1 MAHRNPD
8 PLRVASVLLRAL
20 AGLAAL
26 VGLVA
31 GAPYLLLRLGHQPT
45 DLTGGFGLLLQQ
57 DDGTLFLTVLTCIG
71 WAGWSAFTVS
81 VAMELFAVVRRRS
94 APRIKGLGGMQ
105 SLAGVLI
112 GSIVL
117 LAPTAA
123 AAATPA
129 PAIAATAPQSTDDG
143 GGAPRRAAGHA
154 AAADAHTEEGVR
166 LTHTVVSAA
175 EVPWDIAE
183 RYLGDGTRWRDI
195 AALNPDVP
203 QLATGDQVLPKG
215 AVVILPPDARPAAPA
230 TSQGDTADAAAG
242 HATAGHATT
251 SDAANAPEAR
261 STRTQAVGGA
271 ATSSG
276 PASRPERHTVRKGDS
291 LWSIADTYGDPSD
304 WRDIYQANKGERQPD
319 GGAFDNP
326 HLIYPGQ
333 VLDLPPGHAG
343 PAPAETGDED
353 ESTAPQPPEQESGGS
368 AAPPPTSPPSR
379 PDATAPPDSAH
390 PPVENAPTGE
400 AASPAAPA
408 SSASPTANTPPA
420 SPPAP
425 SASALPTGDA
435 TAAGDHTPGARQTV
449 PLVAGIG
456 ALLAAS
462 LASSLGV
469 KRVLQQRRRRAGQTI
484 AIDADPTGL
493 ERVIKAGG
501 EQSGIE
507 LLDTA
512 LRTLGHRA
520 ATTGREL
527 PDIRGALVS
536 DCTVRLIPDDPR
548 SEPPIPFTADDT
560 GLWTLDADAE
570 LLDQAAASEV
580 AAPYPALVTLG
591 ATDDGDLLLADLLH
605 LRTLLLNGDA
615 DDVLAVARAMALEAG
630 TSSWSDRCEVVTV
643 GLGTRLAALLPKG
656 RIRAMPHLPAVAADL
671 GALLVEVHQN
681 TTSPDTEDGEAAPP
695 LPWILICAAEVDAE
709 HTWQLADAV
718 AAARGLPVSVVLPA
732 GEATRQAFPDAEEIT
747 ATDGGHKEMS
757 PLGRP
762 VRLQRLSDDQ
772 YRQYVH
778 DLDVTEQNAT
788 PATGAWQLAED
799 HDVAATSLRPGP
811 QPVPLHTD
819 AGESRETSDANA
831 PFPALLASATP
842 SGIHLVAPSPA
853 TRDAA
858 PPRKGQ
864 ERADAPDSAGLA
876 PQDETGIDEGQDSSD
891 APQISVLGPLH
902 VDGITN
908 TGHGPKLAALA
919 ALIHLRPHRSADAL
933 CTAMDPLFPWSKR
946 TLQSRLS
953 ELRSRLGHTTDGEP
967 YLPRPGKSGYAF
979 HPAIH
984 SDWARFQQYATRGL
998 AAGPGAGLPDL
1009 ENALGLVR
1017 GRPFATQ
1024 DYPWADSVE
1033 QEMLARITD
1042 VAHTLATWHAE
1053 SDSPDLDAAR
1063 HAALRGLDIDE
1074 TAEVLHRDLMLIERA
1089 AGNTA
1094 AVRKA
1099 ISRVQQVCRSYDI
1112 SPEPLT
1118 EQTIQLALSDR
1129 PAHAD
1134 AAGRPRP

>member
-1 MAHRNPD
+1 MAHRTPT
-8 PLRVASVLLRAL
+8 PLRVAGALLRAL

-26 VGLVA
+26 VALVA
-31 GAPYLLLRLGHQPT
+31 GAPYLLLRLGHQPA
-45 DLTGGFGLLLQQ
+45 DLTGGFGVLLQQ

-71 WAGWSAFTVS
+71 WAGWSAFAVS

-105 SLAGVLI
+105 SLVGVLI

-129 PAIAATAPQSTDDG
+129 PAIAAAAPQSTDDSG
-143 GGAPRRAAGHA
+143 DTQKPAAGHA
-154 AAADAHTEEGVR
+154 AATDAHTEEGVR

-215 AVVILPPDARPAAPA
+215 AVIILPPDARPAAPA
-230 TSQGDTADAAAG
+230 TSPGDAADAAAG
-242 HATAGHATT
+242 
-251 SDAANAPEAR
+251 DAANAPEAH
-261 STRTQAVGGA
+261 STNTQAVGGA

-276 PASRPERHTVRKGDS
+276 PASRPEHHTVREGDS
-291 LWSIADTYGDPSD
+291 LWSIADTYGDPAD
-304 WRDIYQANKGERQPD
+304 WRDIYQANKGERQPG

-333 VLDLPPGHAG
+333 ILDLPPGHAG
-343 PAPAETGDED
+343 PAPAETGDEN
-353 ESTAPQPPEQESGGS
+353 ETTAPQPPDEESGGS

-379 PDATAPPDSAH
+379 PDATPPPDPAH
-390 PPVENAPTGE
+390 PPAENAPTGE
-400 AASPAAPA
+400 AASPAAPTP
-408 SSASPTANTPPA
+408 SASPTANTPPA

-425 SASALPTGDA
+425 STSALPTGDA
-435 TAAGDHTPGARQTV
+435 TTAGDHTPSTQQTV
-449 PLVAGIG
+449 TLVAGIG
-456 ALLAAS
+456 TLLAAS
-462 LASSLGV
+462 LAAALGV

-484 AIDADPTGL
+484 AIDTDPTDL
-493 ERVIKAGG
+493 EQVINAGG
-501 EQSGIE
+501 EPAGIE
-507 LLDTA
+507 LLDSA
-512 LRTLGHRA
+512 LRTLGHHA
-520 ATTGREL
+520 AATGREL

-536 DCTVRLIPDDPR
+536 DRTVRLIPDDPR
-548 SEPPIPFTADDT
+548 SEPAIPFTADDT

-570 LLDQAAASEV
+570 LLDQDAASEV
-580 AAPYPALVTLG
+580 AAPYPGLVTLG
-591 ATDDGDLLLADLLH
+591 ATDDGDLLLANLLH

-643 GLGTRLAALLPKG
+643 GLGTRLASLLPKG

-681 TTSPDTEDGEAAPP
+681 TTSPATKGSDTAPP
-695 LPWILICAAEVDAE
+695 LPWILICATEVDAE
-709 HTWQLADAV
+709 HAWQLADAV
-718 AAARGLPVSVVLPA
+718 AAARNLPVSVILPA

-747 ATDGGHKEMS
+747 ATDAAHAALS

-762 VRLQRLSDDQ
+762 VQLQRLTDDQ

-778 DLDVTEQNAT
+778 ALDVTEQNAT
-788 PATGAWQLAED
+788 PATGAWQRAED
-799 HDVAATSLRPGP
+799 HDVAAASPSPGP
-811 QPVPLHTD
+811 QSVPLHTD
-819 AGESRETSDANA
+819 AGESRESSDAGA

-842 SGIHLVAPSPA
+842 SRIRLVGPSPA
-853 TRDAA
+853 TCDAA
-858 PPRKGQ
+858 PPRNGEPAG
-864 ERADAPDSAGLA
+864 ERVGLP
-876 PQDETGIDEGQDSSD
+876 PQDETGIDEGQDGSD

-933 CTAMDPLFPWSKR
+933 CTAMDPLSPWSKR

-953 ELRSRLGHTTDGEP
+953 ELRSRLGHTTGGEP

-979 HPAIH
+979 HPAIR

-1017 GRPFATQ
+1017 GRPFAGQ

-1042 VAHTLATWHAE
+1042 IAHTLATWHAE
-1053 SDSPDLDAAR
+1053 SDTPDLDAAR
-1063 HAALRGLDIDE
+1063 HAALRGLDIHPM
-1074 TAEVLHRDLMLIERA
+1074 AEVLHRDVMLIEQA

-1099 ISRVQQVCRSYDI
+1099 IARVQQVCRHYDI
-1112 SPEPLT
+1112 SPEFLT
-1118 EQTIQLALSDR
+1118 EQTIQHVLSDR
-1129 PAHAD
+1129 PAHAY

>member
-1 MAHRNPD
+1 MAHRTPT
-8 PLRVASVLLRAL
+8 PVRVAGALLRAL

-26 VGLVA
+26 VTLVA

-45 DLTGGFGLLLQQ
+45 DLTGDFVLLLQQ

-81 VAMELFAVVRRRS
+81 AAMELFAVVRRRS
-94 APRIKGLGGMQ
+94 APRVKGLGGMQ
-105 SLAGVLI
+105 SLAGTLI

-117 LAPTAA
+117 LAPTTA

-143 GGAPRRAAGHA
+143 GDTPRTAAGRAAATDGP
-154 AAADAHTEEGVR
+154 TESGVR

-215 AVVILPPDARPAAPA
+215 AVIALPPDARPAAPDA
-230 TSQGDTADAAAG
+230 GPGDAADAAAG
-242 HATAGHATT
+242 
-251 SDAANAPEAR
+251 DAANAPEAHN
-261 STRTQAVGGA
+261 TNTQAVAGV
-271 ATSSG
+271 ATSGG
-276 PASRPERHTVRKGDS
+276 PASRPERHTVREGDS

-319 GGAFDNP
+319 GRSFDDPN
-326 HLIYPGQ
+326 LIYPGQ
-333 VLDLPPGHAG
+333 VLNLPQAHTAD
-343 PAPAETGDED
+343 PAPAETDPD
-353 ESTAPQPPEQESGGS
+353 RESTAPQPEEESDAS
-368 AAPPPTSPPSR
+368 AAPPPTSAPSQ
-379 PDATAPPDSAH
+379 PDATPPPDPAQ
-390 PPVENAPTGE
+390 PPAESTPTGE
-400 AASPAAPA
+400 ASQPAAPA
-408 SSASPTANTPPA
+408 QSAPPTANTPPA

-425 SASALPTGDA
+425 STSALPTGDA
-435 TAAGDHTPGARQTV
+435 TTAGDHTPSTQQTAA
-449 PLVAGIG
+449 LVAGIG
-456 ALLAAS
+456 TLLAAS
-462 LASSLGV
+462 LAGALGV

-484 AIDADPTGL
+484 AIDTDPTDL
-493 ERVIKAGG
+493 EQVINAGG
-501 EQSGIE
+501 EPAGIE

-512 LRTLGHRA
+512 LRTLGHHA

-536 DCTVRLIPDDPR
+536 DRMVRLIPDDPR
-548 SEPPIPFTADDT
+548 SEPAIPFTADDT
-560 GLWTLDADAE
+560 GLWTLDAGAE
-570 LLDQAAASEV
+570 LLDQDAASDV
-580 AAPYPALVTLG
+580 AAPYPGLVTLG
-591 ATDDGDLLLADLLH
+591 AIDDGDLLLANLLH
-605 LRTLLLNGDA
+605 LRALLLNGDA

-643 GLGTRLAALLPKG
+643 GLGTRLASLLPRG

-681 TTSPDTEDGEAAPP
+681 TTSPATKGGDAAPP
-695 LPWILICAAEVDAE
+695 LPWILICAAEVDTE
-709 HTWQLADAV
+709 HAWQLADAV
-718 AAARGLPVSVVLPA
+718 AAARNLPVSVVLPA

-747 ATDGGHKEMS
+747 ASDAAHAALS

-762 VRLQRLSDDQ
+762 VQLQRLTDDQ

-778 DLDVTEQNAT
+778 ALDVTEQNAT
-788 PATGAWQLAED
+788 PATGAWQRAED
-799 HDVAATSLRPGP
+799 HDVAAASPSPGP

-819 AGESRETSDANA
+819 TGTCKSRESSDAGT

-842 SGIHLVAPSPA
+842 SRIRLVGPSPA
-853 TRDAA
+853 TCDAA
-858 PPRKGQ
+858 PPRKGK
-864 ERADAPDSAGLA
+864 EGADEPDPARPA
-876 PQDETGIDEGQDSSD
+876 PQGETGIDEDQDGST

-933 CTAMDPLFPWSKR
+933 CTAMDPLSPWSKR

-953 ELRSRLGHTTDGEP
+953 ELRSRLGHTANGQP

-984 SDWARFQQYATRGL
+984 SDWTRVQQYAARGL

-1017 GRPFATQ
+1017 GRPFAGQ

-1042 VAHTLATWHAE
+1042 IAHTLATWHAE
-1053 SDSPDLDAAR
+1053 SDTPDLDAAR
-1063 HAALRGLDIDE
+1063 HGGGLRPSGGC
-1074 TAEVLHRDLMLIERA
+1074 RA
-1089 AGNTA
+1089 RG
-1094 AVRKA
+1094 
-1099 ISRVQQVCRSYDI
+1099 D
-1112 SPEPLT
+1112 
-1118 EQTIQLALSDR
+1118 
-1129 PAHAD
+1129 AD
-1134 AAGRPRP
+1134 

>member
-8 PLRVASVLLRAL
+8 PLRVASALLRAL

-26 VGLVA
+26 VALVA

-71 WAGWSAFTVS
+71 WAGWSAFAVS

-94 APRIKGLGGMQ
+94 APRIKGLGGIQ

-112 GSIVL
+112 GSILL

-143 GGAPRRAAGHA
+143 GDKQRPAAGHA
-154 AAADAHTEEGVR
+154 AVADAPTEAGVR
-166 LTHTVVSAA
+166 LPHTVVSAA

-203 QLATGDQVLPKG
+203 QLAAGDQVLPKG
-215 AVVILPPDARPAAPA
+215 AVIALPPDARPAAPA
-230 TSQGDTADAAAG
+230 TSPGDAADAAAG
-242 HATAGHATT
+242 DDT
-251 SDAANAPEAR
+251 NAPEVH
-261 STRTQAVGGA
+261 STRTQAVDGA
-271 ATSSG
+271 APSSG
-276 PASRPERHTVRKGDS
+276 PASGPERHAVREGDS

-304 WRDIYQANKGERQPD
+304 WRDIYQANKGERQP
-319 GGAFDNP
+319 GGRVFDNP

-333 VLDLPPGHAG
+333 VLDLPPGHAAG
-343 PAPAETGDED
+343 PAPAETGPEG
-353 ESTAPQPPEQESGGS
+353 ESTAPQSPEQESGGS
-368 AAPPPTSPPSR
+368 AAPPPTSPPPQ
-379 PDATAPPDSAH
+379 PDATAPPDAAQPPAESTPTPGAV
-390 PPVENAPTGE
+390 PPV
-400 AASPAAPA
+400 APA
-408 SSASPTANTPPA
+408 PSASPTAATPPV
-420 SPPAP
+420 SPSAP
-425 SASALPTGDA
+425 STSALPTGDA
-435 TAAGDHTPGARQTV
+435 TAAGDHAPNTHQMVA
-449 PLVAGIG
+449 LVAGIG

-462 LASSLGV
+462 LAGALGV
-469 KRVLQQRRRRAGQTI
+469 KRVLQQRRRRAGETI

-493 ERVIKAGG
+493 EQVINAGG
-501 EQSGIE
+501 EPAGIE

-512 LRTLGHRA
+512 LRTLGHHA

-527 PDIRGALVS
+527 PDVRGALVS
-536 DCTVRLIPDDPR
+536 DRTVRLIPDDPR

-560 GLWTLDADAE
+560 GLWTLDADAD
-570 LLDQAAASEV
+570 LLDQDTAGEV

-591 ATDDGDLLLADLLH
+591 ATDDGDLLLANLLH

-630 TSSWSDRCEVVTV
+630 TSSWCDRCEVVTV

-656 RIRAMPHLPAVAADL
+656 RIRAMPQLPAVAADL

-681 TTSPDTEDGEAAPP
+681 TTGPDTKGGDAAPP
-695 LPWILICAAEVDAE
+695 LPWILICATEVDAE
-709 HTWQLADAV
+709 HAWQLADAV

-732 GEATRQAFPDAEEIT
+732 GEATRQAFPDAKEIT
-747 ATDGGHKEMS
+747 ATDGAHAEMS

-762 VRLQRLSDDQ
+762 VRLQRLSDGQ

-778 DLDVTEQNAT
+778 ALDVTEQNAT

-799 HDVAATSLRPGP
+799 HDVAAASPHPNP
-811 QPVPLHTD
+811 QPVPLQTD
-819 AGESRETSDANA
+819 IDTSRSRESSHAGT

-842 SGIHLVAPSPA
+842 SRIRLVAPSPA
-853 TRDAA
+853 TCDAA
-858 PPRKGQ
+858 PPRKGK
-864 ERADAPDSAGLA
+864 ERADEPDPARPA
-876 PQDETGIDEGQDSSD
+876 PQDETGIDEDQDGSH
-891 APQISVLGPLH
+891 APRISVLGPLQ
-902 VDGITN
+902 VDGITH

-933 CTAMDPLFPWSKR
+933 CTAMDPLSPWSKR

-953 ELRSRLGHTTDGEP
+953 ELRSRLGHTANGQP

-979 HPAIH
+979 HPAVQ
-984 SDWARFQQYATRGL
+984 SDWTRFQQYAARGL

-1017 GRPFATQ
+1017 GRPFASQ

-1042 VAHTLATWHAE
+1042 IAHTLATWHAE
-1053 SDSPDLDAAR
+1053 SDTPDLDAAR
-1063 HAALRGLDIDE
+1063 HAALRGLDINE
-1074 TAEVLHRDLMLIERA
+1074 TAEVLHRDMMLIERA

-1099 ISRVQQVCRSYDI
+1099 VSRVQQICRHYDI

-1118 EQTIQLALSDR
+1118 EQTIQHVLSNR
-1129 PAHAD
+1129 PAHAY
-1134 AAGRPRP
+1134 AAGRPSL